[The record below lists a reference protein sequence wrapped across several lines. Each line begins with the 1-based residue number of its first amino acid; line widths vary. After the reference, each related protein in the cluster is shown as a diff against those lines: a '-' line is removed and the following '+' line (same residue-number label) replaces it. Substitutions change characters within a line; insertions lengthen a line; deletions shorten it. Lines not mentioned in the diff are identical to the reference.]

1 MFIIG
6 ITGGIGCGKST
17 VANICR
23 DYGLPVIDADE
34 ISREVTSVGGAAI
47 SEIAESFGIHII
59 GQDGS
64 LDREKMAEI
73 VFGDRKSLDK
83 LSRIVHRHVIE
94 QIKIRTAKFREEK
107 SKALV
112 LDVPIPVKD
121 GFLDLCD
128 QVWLIWTD
136 DDLRIKRLNERGMGN
151 EEARRR
157 ISFQMTRNDYESL
170 SQVVIDNNGTEEEL
184 ITKVRETL
192 DEQLHMRGIK
202 Y

>member
-34 ISREVTSVGGAAI
+34 ISREVTSVGGTAI
-47 SEIAESFGIHII
+47 SEIAENFGMHII
-59 GQDGS
+59 GPDGS

-94 QIKIRTAKFREEK
+94 QIKIRTAKFKEEK

-136 DDLRIKRLNERGMGN
+136 DDLRIKRLNERGMGT

-192 DEQLHMRGIK
+192 DKQLHMRGIK

>member
-6 ITGGIGCGKST
+6 VTGGIGCGKST

-47 SEIAESFGIHII
+47 SEIAESFGTHII

-94 QIKIRTAKFREEK
+94 QIKIRTAKFKEEK

-136 DDLRIKRLNERGMGN
+136 DDLRIKRLNERGMGT

>member
-34 ISREVTSVGGAAI
+34 ISREVTSVGGTAI
-47 SEIAESFGIHII
+47 SEIAENFGMHII

-94 QIKIRTAKFREEK
+94 QIKIRTAKFKEEK

-136 DDLRIKRLNERGMGN
+136 DDLRIKRLNERGMGT

>member
-94 QIKIRTAKFREEK
+94 QIKIRTAKFKEEK

-136 DDLRIKRLNERGMGN
+136 DDLRIKRLNERGMGT